1 MTPSPDARRPRA
13 LRGIP
18 SSRNSNCVAI
28 ASVVPGSSTR
38 MRVRPRDVKVDPK
51 HGRGATRAEVIS
63 TASQAGFASE
73 SYKDVFTDYHG
84 FAQSALDREELPA
97 GQRRQIK
104 RYFRLIQ
111 PRR

>member
-1 MTPSPDARRPRA
+1 MGNSTQDPLGEASQIKVRAR
-13 LRGIP
+13 
-18 SSRNSNCVAI
+18 N
-28 ASVVPGSSTR
+28 
-38 MRVRPRDVKVDPK
+38 VKVDPR

-63 TASQAGFASE
+63 TASQDGFASE
-73 SYKDVFTDYHG
+73 SYRDVFTDYHG
-84 FAQSALDREELPA
+84 FAQSALDGDEVPV